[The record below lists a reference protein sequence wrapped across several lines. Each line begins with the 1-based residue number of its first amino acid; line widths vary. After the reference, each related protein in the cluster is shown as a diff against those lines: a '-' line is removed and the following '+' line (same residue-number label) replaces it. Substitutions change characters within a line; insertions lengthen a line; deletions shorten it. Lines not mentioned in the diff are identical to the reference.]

1 MTDERI
7 IIPTSLDKEEDIT
20 IRPMKLL
27 EFIGQKPLLE
37 QLKVL
42 IESSKKRREPLDH
55 ILFAGPPGLGKTT
68 LANIIAREMNVD
80 VTTTS
85 GPVLDRA
92 GLVTTLIELKKGD
105 ILFIDEIHRLNHV
118 LEEILYPAMEDFY
131 IDYVTGE
138 GNEKRSIKFKIEHF
152 TLIGATTKVG
162 LLSSPFRDRFGF
174 TARLNLYQI
183 DELIN
188 VVYRSASILDYPITH
203 DGAKEIARRGR
214 GTPRI
219 VNRLLRRVRDYALVN
234 NTTEINREISN
245 SALRLLGID
254 KYGLDD
260 LDRRILKVILNDFNG
275 GPVGIKNIAISIGED
290 VRTIEDV
297 YEPFLIHTGLIKR
310 TSHGREITSKGRK
323 HLGIKNSEL
332 LKIDDRHV
340 ERKNELKNELTKTN
354 KSGILLVNDQV
365 SQRKY
370 KSYASAIAHMIPLLK
385 ENIIKSNDNK
395 IRISAIELAKNMGRN
410 FENIH
415 ENTFI
420 SGIRYTLFH
429 NNLFLENTGQTHND
443 QTILVVRERKSDD
456 KLPKYLSDKIIG

>member
-1 MTDERI
+1 MSTAKAVFFDNFVIRQKREKKGKKKGKKIMADERI
-7 IIPTSLDKEEDIT
+7 IIPTFLDKEEDIT
-20 IRPMKLL
+20 IRPMKLF
-27 EFIGQKPLLE
+27 EFIGQKSLLE
-37 QLKVL
+37 QLKIL
-42 IESSKKRREPLDH
+42 IESSKKRGEPLDH

-80 VTTTS
+80 IRTTS

-105 ILFIDEIHRLNHV
+105 ILFIDEIYRLNHV

-131 IDYVTGE
+131 IDYITGE

-162 LLSSPFRDRFGF
+162 LLGSPFRDRFGF
-174 TARLNLYQI
+174 TARLNLYQV

-188 VVYRSASILDYPITH
+188 VVYRSASILGYPITH
-203 DGAKEIARRGR
+203 DGAKEIAMRSR

-219 VNRLLRRVRDYALVN
+219 ANRLLRRVRDYALVYN
-234 NTTEINREISN
+234 ATEINKEISN
-245 SALRLLGID
+245 SALKLLEID

-260 LDRRILKVILNDFNG
+260 IDRQILKVILKDFNG

-310 TSHGREITSKGRK
+310 TPHGREITSKGMK

-332 LKIDDRHV
+332 LKIGDR
-340 ERKNELKNELTKTN
+340 RKK
-354 KSGILLVNDQV
+354 
-365 SQRKY
+365 
-370 KSYASAIAHMIPLLK
+370 
-385 ENIIKSNDNK
+385 
-395 IRISAIELAKNMGRN
+395 
-410 FENIH
+410 
-415 ENTFI
+415 
-420 SGIRYTLFH
+420 
-429 NNLFLENTGQTHND
+429 
-443 QTILVVRERKSDD
+443 
-456 KLPKYLSDKIIG
+456 